1 MSPDEKK
8 RSRVRLVVSEKTIS
22 RVALLPKIALW
33 VFGGGA
39 LAGVLFVGS
48 FYFAMRVEMSS
59 TEVRVPDLAGMTM
72 EDASA
77 KVETLGLVLQVAEQR
92 NDPAVPS
99 GRILEQ
105 SPIAGGSV
113 RRGRKVKLIVS
124 LGDKVLEVPNLV
136 GQASRA
142 VAIELRQLGFTPG
155 YEVRIPAPAAPVGT
169 VLAQVPP
176 SGTPAVPNT
185 RVHRLVSDGP
195 ERTLWV
201 MPDLGR
207 LTRNEA
213 EAWARRNG
221 FRVTARS
228 VTIGRRPSGSVLGQ
242 LPLAGH
248 PIRTNDI
255 VELTVAR

>member
-1 MSPDEKK
+1 MTDKK
-8 RSRVRLVVSEKTIS
+8 AGKPRVRLVVSERTFE
-22 RVALLPKIALW
+22 RAALLPRILLW
-33 VFGGGA
+33 VVGGGA
-39 LAGVLFVGS
+39 LAGAIFVAS

-59 TEVRVPDLAGMTM
+59 TEVRVPDLAGKTV
-72 EDASA
+72 EEASA
-77 KVETLGLVLQVAEQR
+77 QVEPLGLVLQVAEHR

-99 GRILEQ
+99 GHILEQ
-105 SPIAGGSV
+105 SPLAGGSV

-155 YEVRIPAPAAPVGT
+155 YEVRIPSTEAPVGT

-176 SGTPAVPNT
+176 SGTPAVPNA

-195 ERTLWV
+195 ERALWV
-201 MPDLGR
+201 MPDLSGLSR
-207 LTRNEA
+207 TQA
-213 EAWARRNG
+213 EGWARRNG
-221 FRVTARS
+221 FRVTSRS
-228 VTIGRRPSGSVLGQ
+228 VTIGRRPSGSVIGQ

-248 PIRTNDI
+248 PVRTNDI